1 MAYCGRCGTQVDGRF
16 CGSCGEP
23 VAAPQAGAAPQA
35 WATHQWPGSSGPHT
49 TAGPNATSSPV
60 SAQPGGV
67 DAGVPPAQFVTP
79 PPAQFVTP
87 PPPPPPPPASPRRT
101 AIWVTAGVV
110 VIALVAGFWVY
121 RSRQDP
127 NVATP
132 TASVSAVP
140 TDDTS
145 SSPTDQSTESSTPSV
160 SPEVPTEKPATT
172 LARLREQ
179 DLASAVLD
187 GRWIAQLASKYD
199 GVVDRTQTAAS
210 GGHTFRLADIVA
222 EHQSLRNRFE
232 SQGISVLLLRAT
244 DFGRQRG
251 GTRTI
256 WVTIADPGAG
266 TKDEM
271 LRWCTRNFPNRTKK
285 QVENVCFPRE
295 FKAPY

>member
-16 CGSCGEP
+16 CGRCGEP
-23 VAAPQAGAAPQA
+23 AAAPEAGAAPQP
-35 WATHQWPGSSGPHT
+35 WAAHQWPGSPGQHT
-49 TAGPNATSSPV
+49 AAGPEATSSPG

-127 NVATP
+127 DVATP

-140 TDDTS
+140 TDAPS
-145 SSPTDQSTESSTPSV
+145 SSPTEESSESSTPSV
-160 SPEVPTEKPATT
+160 SPEDPTEKPATT
-172 LARLREQ
+172 LARQREQ

-295 FKAPY
+295 FKAPF